1 MRALR
6 KINLATNSRIKDEF
20 TNYKML
26 VINKI
31 KDRHELRLLENI
43 VFGVVSLN

>member
-31 KDRHELRLLENI
+31 KD
-43 VFGVVSLN
+43 